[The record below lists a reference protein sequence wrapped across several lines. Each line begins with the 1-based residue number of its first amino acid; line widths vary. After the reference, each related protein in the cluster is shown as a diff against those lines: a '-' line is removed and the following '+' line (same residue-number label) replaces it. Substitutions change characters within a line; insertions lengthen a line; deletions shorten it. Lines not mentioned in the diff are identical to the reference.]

1 MLRLRFLSSMLNLLF
16 TTSFKVL
23 EVSLDMIAFS
33 VNLAGESVL
42 NIRNL
47 VLESKVTS
55 FAAKAL
61 SC

>member
-55 FAAKAL
+55 FAVEAL